1 MKYAIPNCVYTKS
14 RRTACTVHLMK
25 TTEASQRGG
34 RKAIYGKILHRY
46 WCKIPNKKCR
56 YRQTDWLWAHEMSLT
71 DFALES
77 RHDDAEVL
85 LVTVYS
91 EYKLLENTWMK
102 KKHWESNFS
111 FTQECKLHQ
120 EDVVLSKYFK
130 IMQLHLRRCKM
141 QLRTLLF
148 WKFPQIFQWMTH
160 CRTFIEYCMR
170 ILVYYHNHLIS
181 QKKMKIERPKSH
193 SDTESPRDISLRVEI
208 ASLFTQKKFS
218 D

>member
-1 MKYAIPNCVYTKS
+1 MKYATPNCVYTKS

-25 TTEASQRGG
+25 TTEASQRGR

-56 YRQTDWLWAHEMSLT
+56 YRQTDWLWAHEMSST
-71 DFALES
+71 DFVVES

-85 LVTVYS
+85 LVTVYN

-141 QLRTLLF
+141 HKRALSVLKNSTNLSMDDAL
-148 WKFPQIFQWMTH
+148 PNIH
-160 CRTFIEYCMR
+160 R
-170 ILVYYHNHLIS
+170 ILYEDSCLLPLSS
-181 QKKMKIERPKSH
+181 QITKRNEDWKTQITQWH
-193 SDTESPRDISLRVEI
+193 RV
-208 ASLFTQKKFS
+208 T
-218 D
+218 